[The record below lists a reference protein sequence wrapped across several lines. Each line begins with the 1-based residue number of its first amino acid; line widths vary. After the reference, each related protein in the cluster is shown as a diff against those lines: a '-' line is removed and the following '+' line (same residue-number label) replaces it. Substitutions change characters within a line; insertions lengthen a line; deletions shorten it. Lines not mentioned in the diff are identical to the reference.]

1 VKFAFGLEAWET
13 DHNFCKN
20 IVSEFILFLKENNT
34 DWLLSTDPR
43 FEECLPNHEF
53 QLIPTG
59 EKSKILHDELL
70 SAGARMVIGT
80 VLFEE
85 NNYMIKSIDDLTLV
99 KVTSNKLS
107 DDLKV
112 NREIYLKD
120 LIL

>member
-1 VKFAFGLEAWET
+1 
-13 DHNFCKN
+13 
-20 IVSEFILFLKENNT
+20 
-34 DWLLSTDPR
+34 
-43 FEECLPNHEF
+43 
-53 QLIPTG
+53 
-59 EKSKILHDELL
+59 
-70 SAGARMVIGT
+70 VIGT